1 MTSCSGLD
9 RIEEIPDLPV
19 ESLDEIA
26 SLWAVFVAMDDLPAS
41 AEGKDSLHR
50 ARERFKREL
59 RAAHISEEQLAASID
74 RQLNDL
80 QSLRKPPDLR
90 VVRD

>member
-1 MTSCSGLD
+1 MTNCSPLD
-9 RIEEIPDLPV
+9 HTEEIPDLPV
-19 ESLDEIA
+19 DALDEIA

-41 AEGKDSLHR
+41 AERKDSLHR
-50 ARERFKREL
+50 ARARFEREL
-59 RAAHISEEQLAASID
+59 RAAHISEEQLAASIE
-74 RQLNDL
+74 RQLNGL